1 VLYQVEPLAGYVDR
15 ATAQN
20 RAMTRVLAVFGAGA
34 LGLSA
39 LGIFG
44 VMSYAV
50 TRRTREIGIRIALGA
65 APRNVMGWVGGQ
77 AMKLTVLGLVLGVAA
92 AAVLTRVLGKA
103 LFEVS
108 PLDPMTYVWV
118 TVVLGA
124 TALLAAWLPARRAL
138 RVDPVKVLGDEG

>member
-1 VLYQVEPLAGYVDR
+1 
-15 ATAQN
+15 
-20 RAMTRVLAVFGAGA
+20 
-34 LGLSA
+34 
-39 LGIFG
+39 
-44 VMSYAV
+44 
-50 TRRTREIGIRIALGA
+50 
-65 APRNVMGWVGGQ
+65 MGWVGGQ

>member
-1 VLYQVEPLAGYVDR
+1 
-15 ATAQN
+15 
-20 RAMTRVLAVFGAGA
+20 
-34 LGLSA
+34 
-39 LGIFG
+39 
-44 VMSYAV
+44 
-50 TRRTREIGIRIALGA
+50 
-65 APRNVMGWVGGQ
+65 
-77 AMKLTVLGLVLGVAA
+77 VLGVAA
-92 AAVLTRVLGKA
+92 AAVLTRVLRKA